1 MDQVKACVRIALA
14 SPNKPVRI
22 KLLGD
27 SITHGVGGT
36 GFAQNGDPI
45 IEGFARNPDG
55 HCWAN
60 LLKAYMEDRF
70 DCVVNNNACTGT
82 DIEFILKN
90 FEKLVENDDDL
101 VICMIGTNNR
111 HQFFVDAPKHTP
123 EEHLEGFYQNILRLH
138 RRFLEEGKRV
148 IFMAGT
154 PASAENEK
162 DGEDYWRLFHMADV
176 CAAYKKASEERGF
189 PLISLYDLFLDYC
202 KAEKITVDSLL
213 CDGLH
218 PSDTGYEVMFK
229 LVKQALFENP

>member
-1 MDQVKACVRIALA
+1 MDNDLNNKDNKCCINGNAVHSCACC
-14 SPNKPVRI
+14 KT
-22 KLLGD
+22 D
-27 SITHGVGGT
+27 T
-36 GFAQNGDPI
+36 GCCPHTGSSGETLNSAF
-45 IEGFARNPDG
+45 
-55 HCWAN
+55 
-60 LLKAYMEDRF
+60 
-70 DCVVNNNACTGT
+70 VNNNACTGT

-90 FEKLVENDDDL
+90 FEKLVDNDDDL

-218 PSDTGYEVMFK
+218 PNDTGYEVMFK